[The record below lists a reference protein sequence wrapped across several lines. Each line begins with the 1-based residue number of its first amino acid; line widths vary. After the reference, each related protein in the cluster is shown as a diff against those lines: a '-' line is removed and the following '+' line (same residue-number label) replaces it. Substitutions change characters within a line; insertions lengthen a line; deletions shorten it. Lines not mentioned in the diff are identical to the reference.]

1 MAWQIVFPNG
11 EQTPK
16 GLTLQPVRL
25 THSDR
30 GGCWEAIVRVDGALE
45 DTQFCTDWLAR
56 RIHILNDVGSLVWWG
71 VVTGVT
77 VGLGKWA
84 VGRTLAGLVNRCAVE
99 YSAQDRTSGD
109 NYEITAWA
117 DDATSQT
124 AYGTREH
131 LVSIGDASVGEAT
144 AQRATTLAQ
153 GASPKTMRNRTSGNG
168 ATLTCWGAVRFLEWK
183 YYTNLVGRIEHDAN
197 DAAEMSIG
205 WMLTSGKVG
214 FFEGTLQHL
223 DAQLGALREGDK
235 IIVSGSTANDGT
247 KIVSQAASSATKKTL
262 VSSGIGFEANDDI
275 FGSGTDFRDFRTG
288 EFVKISGSFA
298 NSRYHYID
306 GKPTDAYMTTKEALT
321 GTITYETP
329 GLSVTIEQGHKINIE
344 ESTTDEVMG
353 DAASVTIKLVGFQL
367 AQSFVA
373 PATMTLDRVA
383 VKVGKVGSPVDVLH
397 VRLYSNSGGNP
408 GTWLDTA
415 TLDTSA
421 MGETPDWIWA
431 NFATGTSITATTTYW
446 LILARSGSDEAVNY
460 YTAALVE
467 GAYETTKAWDNA
479 TWSALTWLPAGTVSV
494 PFKLWDIE
502 DTSAA
507 IARIVTNCGGSF
519 VTAVTVSSTGVERN
533 QWTDNGARGDHEL
546 TRLLDIGTSA
556 GARLICDVTQTGT
569 LVVTAEPAQ
578 PSDTLTL
585 PRYGDDD
592 RITQHNGAEWQN
604 GANAAGQWVNL
615 ALPQGIGRQWN
626 ISPAYVRKS
635 EFDVSKNAWSLN
647 FGEQY
652 PLTVYRGT

>member
-1 MAWQIVFPNG
+1 MAWQVVFPNL
-11 EQTPK
+11 EQVPK

-30 GGCWEAIVRVDGALE
+30 GGCWEASVAVAGALE
-45 DTQFCTDWLAR
+45 DTQFCTDWLGR
-56 RIHILNDVGSLVWWG
+56 RIHILNDVGSIVWWG
-71 VVTGVT
+71 VVTSVT

-99 YSAQDRTSGD
+99 YSAEDRTSGD
-109 NYEITAWA
+109 NYEVTSWA
-117 DDATSQT
+117 DDATSQA

-131 LVSIGDASVGEAT
+131 LVSIGDASVGEAN
-144 AQRATTLAQ
+144 ARRATALAQ
-153 GASPKTMRNRTSGNG
+153 GANPAVVRSRAQGDG
-168 ATLTCWGAVRFLEWK
+168 AMLTCWGLGRFLEWK
-183 YYTNLVGRIEHDAN
+183 YYTNLVGRIEHDAD

-205 WMLTSGKVG
+205 WQLVSDEIG
-214 FFEGTLQHL
+214 FYENSLHH
-223 DAQLGALREGDK
+223 LGADLGGLREGDK
-235 IIVSGSTANDGT
+235 IIISGSTSNDGT
-247 KIVSQAASSATKKTL
+247 LIIADGTGDAGVVYEADT
-262 VSSGIGFEANDDI
+262 IWFEVNDDI
-275 FGSGTDFRDFRTG
+275 KDPASGFVGFR
-288 EFVKISGSFA
+288 A
-298 NSRYHYID
+298 NSYIDVAGSASNSGIHYID
-306 GKPTDAYMTTKEALT
+306 GKPTDGHLETAQAFT
-321 GTITYETP
+321 GAIIGESAGPTITLTQ
-329 GLSVTIEQGHKINIE
+329 GHAVTLTTIE
-344 ESTTDEVMG
+344 TDEEPG
-353 DAASVTIKLVGFQL
+353 ATITIKLIGFQL

-383 VKVGKVGSPVDVLH
+383 VKVGKVGAPGDVLH
-397 VRLYSNSGGNP
+397 VRLYSNSSGNP

-415 TLDTSA
+415 TLDPDD
-421 MGETPDWIWA
+421 MGADPDWLWA
-431 NFATGTSITATTTYW
+431 NFATGISITATTTYW
-446 LILARSGSDEAVNY
+446 LLLVRSGSDEAVNF

-519 VTAVTVSSTGVERN
+519 VTATSVSSTGVERN
-533 QWTDNGARGDHEL
+533 QWVDNGARGDHEL

-569 LVVTAEPAQ
+569 LVVSAEPST
-578 PSDTLTL
+578 PTDTLTL

-592 RITQHNGAEWQN
+592 RITQHNGAQWQN
-604 GANAAGQWVNL
+604 GMSAAGQWFNL
-615 ALPQGIGRQWN
+615 ALPQGIGRQWD

-635 EFDVSKNAWSLN
+635 EFDVLKNTWSLT
-647 FGEQY
+647 FGDSQMIEI
-652 PLTVYRGT
+652 YRGT

>member
-1 MAWQIVFPNG
+1 MAWQVVFPNL
-11 EQTPK
+11 EQVPK

-25 THSDR
+25 AHSDR
-30 GGCWEAIVRVDGALE
+30 GGCWEALVNVAGALE
-45 DTQFCTDWLAR
+45 DTQFCTDWLGR
-56 RIHILNDVGSLVWWG
+56 RIHILNDVGSIVWFG
-71 VVTGVT
+71 VVTSVT

-109 NYEITAWA
+109 NYEVTSWA
-117 DDATSQT
+117 DDATSQAT
-124 AYGTREH
+124 YGTREH
-131 LVSIGDASVGEAT
+131 LVSIGDASVGEAN
-144 AQRATTLAQ
+144 ARRATALAQ
-153 GASPKTMRNRTSGNG
+153 GANPATVRSRTGGTG
-168 ATLTCWGAVRFLEWK
+168 ATLTCWGLIRFLEWK
-183 YYTNLVGRIEHDAN
+183 YYTNLVGRIEHDAD
-197 DAAEMSIG
+197 DATEMSIG
-205 WMLTSGKVG
+205 WWLTDDNIG
-214 FFEGTLQHL
+214 FFEGTIQHL
-223 DAQLGALREGDK
+223 DAQLGALHEGDK
-235 IIVSGSTANDGT
+235 IQISGSDSNDGT
-247 KIVSQAASSATKKTL
+247 KIVSQAANSDEKKTL
-262 VSSGIGFEANDDI
+262 ISTGIGFEANDDI

-288 EFVKISGSFA
+288 EFIKISGSPA

-321 GTITYETP
+321 GNLIYETP
-329 GLSVTIEQGHKINIE
+329 GASVTIEQGHKIVIE

-397 VRLYSNSGGNP
+397 VRLYSNSAGNP

-415 TLDTSA
+415 TLDPDDMS
-421 MGETPDWIWA
+421 EDPDWVWA
-431 NFATGTSITATTTYW
+431 NFATGISITATTTYW
-446 LILARSGSDEAVNY
+446 LLLVRNGSDEATNY
-460 YTAALVE
+460 YTAALVD

-502 DTSAA
+502 DTSVA

-519 VTAVTVSSTGVERN
+519 VTATTVSSTGVERN
-533 QWTDNGARGDHEL
+533 QWADNGARGDHEL

-556 GARLICDVTQTGT
+556 GARLICNVTQTGT
-569 LVVTAEPAQ
+569 LVVTAEPSQ
-578 PSDTLTL
+578 PTDTLTL

-592 RITQHNGAEWQN
+592 RITQHNGAQWQN
-604 GANAAGQWVNL
+604 GMSAAGQWVNL
-615 ALPQGIGRQWN
+615 ALPQGIGRQWD

-635 EFDVSKNAWSLN
+635 EFDVAKNAWSLT
-647 FGEQY
+647 FGDSQMLEI
-652 PLTVYRGT
+652 YRGT